1 MSVAIREKLQEKATV
16 LTQERKRRGK
26 TVLEE
31 LAMFE
36 QVHPH
41 KANRFANGKI
51 QVREWV
57 AHSSHPCL
65 HSASV
70 LGILAVDLST
80 DNTRILKIWDLKEQS
95 NVANFPGHTGEI
107 AALSFSENGEKKD
120 SGQIRPFL
128 LHPSFLQGYY
138 LATVADDN
146 CVKLW
151 DLRKLKNFK
160 ILQLDEGYEVTFSSF
175 TFSPNSTCSLML

>member
-1 MSVAIREKLQEKATV
+1 M
-16 LTQERKRRGK
+16 
-26 TVLEE
+26 LEE
-31 LAMFE
+31 LATFE

-51 QVREWV
+51 QVRECV

-70 LGILAVDLST
+70 LGILVVELST

-95 NVANFPGHTGEI
+95 NVANFPSHTVQI

-120 SGQIRPFL
+120 SGQIRTISSSPFILARL
-128 LHPSFLQGYY
+128 LFCDGS
-138 LATVADDN
+138 
-146 CVKLW
+146 
-151 DLRKLKNFK
+151 
-160 ILQLDEGYEVTFSSF
+160 
-175 TFSPNSTCSLML
+175 

>member
-1 MSVAIREKLQEKATV
+1 MSADSVEKLQEKATV

-26 TVLEE
+26 TVPEE
-31 LAMFE
+31 LATFE

-80 DNTRILKIWDLKEQS
+80 DNTRILKMWDLKEQS
-95 NVANFPGHTGEI
+95 NVANFPGYTGQI

-120 SGQIRPFL
+120 SDQIWTISSLPFILARL
-128 LHPSFLQGYY
+128 LPW
-138 LATVADDN
+138 DDN

-175 TFSPNSTCSLML
+175 TFSPNSTCSFML

>member
-1 MSVAIREKLQEKATV
+1 MSTEQAGAAQQASATQEAAGMSVDIVEKLQEKATV
-16 LTQERKRRGK
+16 LTQEMKRRGK
-26 TVLEE
+26 TVPEE
-31 LAMFE
+31 LATFE

-70 LGILAVDLST
+70 LGILAVELST

-95 NVANFPGHTGEI
+95 NVANFPGHTGQI

-120 SGQIRPFL
+120 SGQIRTISSSPFILARL
-128 LHPSFLQGYY
+128 LPCYGS
-138 LATVADDN
+138 
-146 CVKLW
+146 
-151 DLRKLKNFK
+151 
-160 ILQLDEGYEVTFSSF
+160 
-175 TFSPNSTCSLML
+175 

>member
-1 MSVAIREKLQEKATV
+1 M
-16 LTQERKRRGK
+16 ERKRRDK

-31 LAMFE
+31 LATFE

-70 LGILAVDLST
+70 LGILPVDIST
-80 DNTRILKIWDLKEQS
+80 DNTRIKGERFVSLYIANAIYCIIWKYRD
-95 NVANFPGHTGEI
+95 I
-107 AALSFSENGEKKD
+107 AIFRKYRDILTLFSVHDNGK
-120 SGQIRPFL
+120 F
-128 LHPSFLQGYY
+128 
-138 LATVADDN
+138 
-146 CVKLW
+146 
-151 DLRKLKNFK
+151 
-160 ILQLDEGYEVTFSSF
+160 
-175 TFSPNSTCSLML
+175 

>member
-1 MSVAIREKLQEKATV
+1 MKPQCVILSEDRASFQAELFVHFSEYLLQEDK
-16 LTQERKRRGK
+16 LEEDKQRERRGK
-26 TVLEE
+26 TVPEE
-31 LAMFE
+31 LATFE

-51 QVREWV
+51 QVIEWV

-95 NVANFPGHTGEI
+95 NVANFPGHTGQI
-107 AALSFSENGEKKD
+107 AALREQCS
-120 SGQIRPFL
+120 L
-128 LHPSFLQGYY
+128 L
-138 LATVADDN
+138 
-146 CVKLW
+146 
-151 DLRKLKNFK
+151 LRK
-160 ILQLDEGYEVTFSSF
+160 G
-175 TFSPNSTCSLML
+175 

>member
-1 MSVAIREKLQEKATV
+1 MSTEQAGAAQQASATQEAAGMSADIVEKLQEKATV

-26 TVLEE
+26 TVPEE
-31 LAMFE
+31 LATFE

-41 KANRFANGKI
+41 KANWFANGKI

-70 LGILAVDLST
+70 LGILAVELST

-95 NVANFPGHTGEI
+95 NACGKLPG
-107 AALSFSENGEKKD
+107 
-120 SGQIRPFL
+120 
-128 LHPSFLQGYY
+128 
-138 LATVADDN
+138 
-146 CVKLW
+146 
-151 DLRKLKNFK
+151 
-160 ILQLDEGYEVTFSSF
+160 
-175 TFSPNSTCSLML
+175 